1 MCNKATYLVILIL
14 AIGQTSYAG
23 LVAHWDLEEGSGTT
37 TTAAVGAPQANGTLV
52 GATWITTGLAPIGGN
67 TAAVFFNSA
76 NADRVETNYPG
87 VLGQAARS
95 VTAWIRAEPVQA
107 NSSVMVGWGA
117 NTATERYSFRINKAA
132 GDGSQYALRLEIQGS
147 RVVATT
153 PVNDGQWHHV
163 AITHGDGALINQV
176 TFYVDGKLDA
186 QSGTSGG
193 GLINTASTSVVLGNS
208 GHNTATY
215 GYDGAID
222 DVRIY
227 DYALSDVEI
236 MSVMKGQPWPYA
248 SGPVPL
254 DGDLLED
261 TWISLS
267 WRPGDFAVSHDVY
280 LGDNCDDVNNATHES
295 VIFRGNQ
302 TATSFLA
309 GFPGYPYPDG
319 LVPGTTYYWRID
331 EVNEAD
337 PNSPWTGKIWSFSI
351 APRTAYDPNP
361 PDGAESVDLGATL
374 SWTPGFGA
382 KLHYVYFGDDFDAV
396 SNATGALPQGT
407 ASYKP
412 ASLESEK
419 VYYWRVDEFD
429 ATNTYKGNVWSFTT
443 PGAVGNPQPS
453 NGATD
458 AEMNALLAWVPSAHA
473 ASHQVYFGVDK
484 EAVRK
489 ADTTSPEYKGP
500 KALGAESYDP
510 GLLQQDATYYWRVD
524 EVNGVN
530 PKSPW
535 KGPLWTFIT
544 GDWLL
549 VDDFEGYDAGDNQI
563 WYSWHDGLGYGTP
576 GTPGFYAGNGSG
588 AAVGDETTPSYTEET
603 IVHGGGQSMPVAYD
617 NNKQGFSKYSE
628 VELTLTSPRDWT
640 ANGVRTLTIWFRGN
654 SSNSAEPLYVA
665 IANRTG
671 APAVVVHDDAGAAQK
686 QNWTK
691 WTVPLTAFADKGI
704 NLADVDKVA
713 VGVGTRGNLTTP
725 GGLGKMYFD
734 DITLRR

>member
-1 MCNKATYLVILIL
+1 MCNKATYLFISIL
-14 AIGQTSYAG
+14 AIGQISYAG

-37 TTAAVGAPQANGTLV
+37 TTAAIGSPQADGTLV

-67 TAAVFFNSA
+67 TAAIFFNSA

-117 NTATERYSFRINKAA
+117 NNATERYSFRLNKTAA
-132 GDGSQYALRLEIQGS
+132 DGAMYALRLEIQGS
-147 RVVATT
+147 RVIATT
-153 PVNDGQWHHV
+153 PVNDGQWHHIAV
-163 AITHGDGALINQV
+163 THGDGALINQV
-176 TFYVDGKLDA
+176 SFYVDGKLDA
-186 QSGTSGG
+186 QSGTSGS
-193 GLINTASTSVVLGNS
+193 GLINTGSTSVVLGNS

-215 GYDGAID
+215 GYSGAID

-227 DYALSDVEI
+227 DHALSDVEI
-236 MSVMKGQPWPYA
+236 LGVMKGQPWPYA
-248 SGPVPL
+248 SGPVPAE
-254 DGDLLED
+254 GDLHED
-261 TWISLS
+261 TWINLS
-267 WRPGDFAVSHDVY
+267 WKPGVFAVSHNVY
-280 LGDNCDDVNNATHES
+280 LGDNVADVNAGTGDT
-295 VIFRGNQ
+295 FRGNQ
-302 TATSFLA
+302 TSTSLFV
-309 GFPGYPYPDG
+309 GFPGSPYPDG

-331 EVNEAD
+331 EVND
-337 PNSPWTGKIWSFSI
+337 LHPDSPWKGNIWSFSI
-351 APRTAYDPNP
+351 APRTAYNPDPA
-361 PDGAESVDLGATL
+361 DGAGLVDLGVTL

-382 KLHYVYFGDDFDAV
+382 KLHHVYFGDDFDAV
-396 SNATGALPQGT
+396 NNATGALPQGT

-429 ATNTYKGNVWSFTT
+429 AGATYKGNVWSFATV
-443 PGAVGNPQPS
+443 GAVGNPQPS
-453 NGATD
+453 NGAVGVQ
-458 AEMNALLAWVPSAHA
+458 MNAVLTWRPSARS
-473 ASHQVYFGVDK
+473 ASHQVYFGTDK

-489 ADTTSPEYKGP
+489 ANTTSPEYKGP

-510 GLLQQDATYYWRVD
+510 GLLQQDVTCYWRVD
-524 EVNGVN
+524 EVNTVN

-535 KGPLWTFIT
+535 KGPLWTFTT

-588 AAVGDETTPSYTEET
+588 AAVGDETTPSFTEET
-603 IVHGGGQSMPVAYD
+603 IVHGGDQSMPVTYD

-628 VELTLTSPRDWT
+628 VELSLTSPRDWT
-640 ANGVRTLTIWFRGN
+640 ANGVHTLTIWFRGN

-665 IANRTG
+665 ITNRTG

-686 QNWTK
+686 QSWTK
-691 WTVPLTAFADKGI
+691 WAIPLTAFADKGI
-704 NLADVDKVA
+704 NLADVDRIA
-713 VGVGTRGNLTTP
+713 VGLGTRGNLTTP
-725 GGLGKMYFD
+725 GGTGKMYFD
-734 DITLRR
+734 DISLHR